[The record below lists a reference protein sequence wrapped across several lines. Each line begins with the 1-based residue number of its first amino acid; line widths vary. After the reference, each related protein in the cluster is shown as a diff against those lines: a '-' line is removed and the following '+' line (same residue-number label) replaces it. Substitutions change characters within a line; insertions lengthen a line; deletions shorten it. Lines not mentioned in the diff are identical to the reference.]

1 MLIKW
6 LFISLLGIV
15 VPTTAQVIQTDRFEI
30 PLTDNATS
38 YEVTSLQEE
47 GLLLHRRTPGALQ
60 DQFEIAKYDTAYTE
74 KWHGSIPIDDN
85 FVITHKRFYE
95 STFYV
100 LLRGLNYYDFQLIVL
115 NVSTGTYSKYELR
128 NYIPFIPSA
137 FEVNDRA
144 AIIGG
149 YFNRVP
155 IVILFDFT
163 SLRIKVL
170 PGLFSEVGELAQIKM
185 YEDNTFDVLLCARYF
200 NREKT
205 IWIKSYTPEGD
216 FINQLVLPTEGNKS
230 LLYGRIL
237 RTPDNMKVVAGVFG
251 NRNSEYSK
259 GIFVAAVDPFGD
271 RQVRYYNFADL
282 ENFFSYM
289 KEKRERRVKDRINRR
304 KSKGKNN
311 RFNYRLLVHELI
323 PYQDQFILLGEAFYP
338 KYKSVDRS
346 SSPGFFT
353 RPGYGYGSGTDLV
366 FDGYR
371 YTHATLLGF
380 HADGNLKWDNTF
392 EINDVKT
399 FNQEQ
404 FVKVKGLNDKLTL
417 LYLFNNQLRTKVI
430 NGSKVL
436 EGKSSEPLKTF
447 LAGDQSSE
455 KQTTLNKLEYWYDD
469 YLFAYG
475 VQNIV
480 NTGQKGGQS
489 QRSVFF
495 INKLQSK

>member
-6 LFISLLGIV
+6 LFISLLCIV

-30 PLTDNATS
+30 PLTENATS
-38 YEVTSLQEE
+38 YEVTSLEEE
-47 GLLLHRRTPGALQ
+47 GLLLHRRVSGTLQ
-60 DQFEIAKYDTAYTE
+60 DQFEIARLDTTYAE
-74 KWHGSIPIDDN
+74 KWHGSIALDDN
-85 FVITHKRFYE
+85 FIITHKRFHK
-95 STFYV
+95 STLYV

-115 NVSTGTYSKYELR
+115 DVNSGRYSRYDLR

-259 GIFVAAVDPFGD
+259 GIFVAAVDPFGE

-304 KSKGKNN
+304 KSRGKNN

-323 PYQDQFILLGEAFYP
+323 PYQNQFILLGEAFYP
-338 KYKSVDRS
+338 KYKSVDRG

-353 RPGYGYGSGTDLV
+353 RPGYGYGNGTDLV

-380 HADGNLKWDNTF
+380 HADGNLEWDNTF

-404 FVKVKGLNDKLTL
+404 FVKVKGRDDKLTL

-430 NGSKVL
+430 NGNKVL

-447 LAGDQSSE
+447 LAGDENSE
-455 KQTTLNKLEYWYDD
+455 KQTTFNKLEYWYDD
-469 YLFAYG
+469 YLIAYG
-475 VQNIV
+475 VQDIV
-480 NTGQKGGQS
+480 NTSQKGGQS

-495 INKLQSK
+495 INKLKSK